1 MVEVKE
7 FKKIDEVI
15 NILKTKPENIW
26 NMWIDENSVN
36 SKLTIHQKGAG
47 NGKTYGIW
55 ESICKNNDK
64 ETYIIVTKQHT
75 AKE

>member
-7 FKKIDEVI
+7 LEKLDKVI
-15 NILKTKPENIW
+15 NILKIIPNIW

-36 SKLTIHQKGAG
+36 STLTIHQKGAG

-55 ESICKNNDK
+55 ESICKNSMIK
-64 ETYIIVTKQHT
+64 
-75 AKE
+75 